1 VTLGGPLLHPE
12 LASLGFLLGTW
23 SGSGRG
29 SYPGSSAFDYD
40 EELGFAHGGKPLL
53 VYVMQTSR
61 RDDHSPSHG
70 ERGFWRCRNSA
81 ELDTVVAHATGH
93 AEISVGSVDG
103 NAVTLEST
111 SVVGWRG
118 SKEVLAISRR
128 ISLDGDVLTDALDMQ
143 AVGHDLQGHVV
154 AELRRE

>member
-1 VTLGGPLLHPE
+1 VTLSAPLLHPE

-29 SYPGSSAFDYD
+29 SYPGSQAFDYD
-40 EELGFAHGGKPLL
+40 EELTFAHQGKPLL
-53 VYVMQTSR
+53 AYAMRTSR
-61 RDDHSPSHG
+61 HDDHSPAHA

-103 NAVTLEST
+103 SAVTLEST
-111 SVVGWRG
+111 TVVGWRG
-118 SKEVLAISRR
+118 SKEVLAITRR

-143 AVGHDLQGHVV
+143 AVGQGLQTHVV
-154 AELRRE
+154 AELRR